1 MVGIFTGG
9 LSMAH
14 KALKDQLRFQ
24 YQFYLMMVA
33 VGREEEAQRALVQLD
48 AIIEGINPA
57 LKAVNTDNLK
67 QQAK

>member
-1 MVGIFTGG
+1 MVGISTGG

>member
-1 MVGIFTGG
+1 
-9 LSMAH
+9 MAH

>member
-1 MVGIFTGG
+1 
-9 LSMAH
+9 MAH

-48 AIIEGINPA
+48 AIREGINPA